1 MLSLVTRSDDNG
13 PCCGPRHT
21 LHRVREGVGPPVAGE
36 TLRLREAEV
45 TQLISGRARTGLHG
59 CLTPHTEFRSCGEFS
74 ADTSKSV
81 PMIRNLSHTHSGL
94 IPDCQAARLKTEP
107 SSVPSVQSAEWP
119 LPTVVTCTLFVDSL
133 SFHVVTEALRRHGR
147 FMSRCTAGG
156 SSSAVSLL
164 LAA

>member
-1 MLSLVTRSDDNG
+1 MSYIGWKLVLSLVTRSDDNG
-13 PCCGPRHT
+13 PCCGPRHP

-81 PMIRNLSHTHSGL
+81 PMIQESEPHAFRTHSCLPGCASQNGTVFSS
-94 IPDCQAARLKTEP
+94 ICAVCGVAPSHRGHMYVVCRLL
-107 SSVPSVQSAEWP
+107 V
-119 LPTVVTCTLFVDSL
+119 LPRGD
-133 SFHVVTEALRRHGR
+133 
-147 FMSRCTAGG
+147 
-156 SSSAVSLL
+156 
-164 LAA
+164 